1 MAADPLQQRP
11 SLLAL
16 ETLASHG
23 DPRRPPGRRC
33 SSPSPAA
40 TPPWRPVPACL
51 PPPPRAGSSWRRPD
65 PRRYRTPSSSRS
77 KRKAC
82 GLLQLR
88 PVPAAAT
95 TPMLHVFIPPRNT
108 DAARVGWLL
117 LCRAAEV
124 AHLRAPA
131 TVSCSGGW
139 FGGHQERDR
148 ISCALE
154 LLLFTEV
161 KVQSLWSPAAPTRP
175 CRCYHC
181 SAPCVYPAKE
191 RRRRQGGVAA
201 VAPTQQRTLISVRS
215 LLLTQGKCDRAAL
228 SKRNGTIIKQLRAWR
243 IVPQQDITAVKNLKA
258 NYFPDTSFWRCN
270 AWRIVFKQDTTTI
283 KKLKA
288 NYFPDTSFCI

>member
-65 PRRYRTPSSSRS
+65 PRRYRTPSSS
-77 KRKAC
+77 
-82 GLLQLR
+82 
-88 PVPAAAT
+88 
-95 TPMLHVFIPPRNT
+95 
-108 DAARVGWLL
+108 
-117 LCRAAEV
+117 
-124 AHLRAPA
+124 
-131 TVSCSGGW
+131 SGGW

-270 AWRIVFKQDTTTI
+270 AAWRIVFKQDTTTI